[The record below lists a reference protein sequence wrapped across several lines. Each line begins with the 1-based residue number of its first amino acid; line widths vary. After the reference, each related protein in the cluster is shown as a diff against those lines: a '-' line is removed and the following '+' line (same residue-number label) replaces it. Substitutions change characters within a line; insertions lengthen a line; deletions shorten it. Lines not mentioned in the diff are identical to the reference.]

1 MIGNAYDVI
10 VVGGGPAGTMAAR
23 YAAEGGASVLLLEK
37 DRELGIPV
45 RCAEACGRKSLE
57 RYVDPDPR
65 WIAHQ
70 LDGVEFVAPDETFV
84 KVQTDQVGYIL
95 NRRIF
100 DQELGRR
107 AALAGA
113 QITTRAYAYGLKLRS
128 GVVKGVKVKFPDA
141 EREIEAKI
149 VIGADGVESRVGRWA
164 GMRTHFALKDF
175 ESCYQMTLGGVSV
188 DPNFVSCYLGE
199 EVAPGGY
206 AWVFPKG
213 SDVANVGLGVAG
225 SKSNGINAKTWL
237 ERFVDRYF
245 PNASVL
251 AHVAGGVPA
260 AKPFRK
266 IHGAGILLAGD
277 AAAHPNPLTG
287 GGIISAIAAGKLA
300 GETAARAVKKGKW
313 SEDDLAEYT
322 RRWEE
327 LWGEEQRRYYRIK
340 EVVHK
345 LKDETLNTAAHI
357 LASLPPEKRTLQQVF
372 RTTLA
377 HHPKILL
384 DIARCFI

>member
-65 WIAHQ
+65 WVAHQ

-141 EREIEAKI
+141 EREIEATI

-225 SKSNGINAKTWL
+225 SKSNGINATEVNPMVSTQKPGWSVSWIVISRMPLCWPTWREAFRL
-237 ERFVDRYF
+237 PSRSGKSTERESFWPGMR
-245 PNASVL
+245 P
-251 AHVAGGVPA
+251 
-260 AKPFRK
+260 
-266 IHGAGILLAGD
+266 
-277 AAAHPNPLTG
+277 
-287 GGIISAIAAGKLA
+287 
-300 GETAARAVKKGKW
+300 
-313 SEDDLAEYT
+313 
-322 RRWEE
+322 
-327 LWGEEQRRYYRIK
+327 
-340 EVVHK
+340 
-345 LKDETLNTAAHI
+345 
-357 LASLPPEKRTLQQVF
+357 RTP
-372 RTTLA
+372 T
-377 HHPKILL
+377 H
-384 DIARCFI
+384 